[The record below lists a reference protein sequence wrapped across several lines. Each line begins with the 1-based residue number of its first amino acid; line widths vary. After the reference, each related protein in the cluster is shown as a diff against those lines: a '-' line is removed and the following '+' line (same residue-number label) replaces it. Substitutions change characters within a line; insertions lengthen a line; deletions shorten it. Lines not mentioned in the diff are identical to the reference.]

1 MFLGSSVQ
9 TFLLRKQLTASLCK
23 SAVSQTNAAAGVA
36 RPRYL
41 QYVHPTKLKI
51 AFKANGCNILSS

>member
-51 AFKANGCNILSS
+51 AFKAN